1 MNFNK
6 EKLQGAR
13 FPIFTKGRL
22 NLHNYDFS
30 NRVTN
35 NGIQKKILL
44 FLDLNKNIL
53 KRNKPEQK
61 VLFFNH
67 FWKYSL
73 PLVRLHRSCAACG
86 ETVTID
92 KFRII

>member
-44 FLDLNKNIL
+44 FLDLNKNNL
-53 KRNKPEQK
+53 KIKNPEQK
-61 VLFFNH
+61 VMLFSH
-67 FWKYSL
+67 FLKYSL